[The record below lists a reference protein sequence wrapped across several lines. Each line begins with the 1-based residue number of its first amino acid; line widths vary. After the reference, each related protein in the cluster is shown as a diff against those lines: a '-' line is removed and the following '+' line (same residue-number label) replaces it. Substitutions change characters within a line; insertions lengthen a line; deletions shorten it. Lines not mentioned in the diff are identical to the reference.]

1 MSEIKVCRICL
12 SMNIK
17 MYRCNEFELK
27 YCYEQILLT
36 KITTQDR
43 LPKYFCYECAA
54 MLYKFHK
61 FKEKC
66 LTGQKVLRDIIK
78 NKDLTY
84 ENIKNI
90 DRETQNLQSSLGIM
104 VTNNKIKTCIIK
116 DHHCIL
122 KHRKSMLD
130 IEMANKDLNS
140 DTDSFKNDYYSYES
154 DNDTAKKED
163 KQIDIVDQKINTEIK
178 SNEQDIQN
186 DIKID
191 EKIFA
196 EPKELNKIDEEN
208 IPLIKLY
215 DFKESKVSKKNTQKD
230 KKRKIRKKRKSVKH
244 LNEESNPNKF
254 KIQNK
259 REKFLDSNNWEKFTL
274 TEEEAEK
281 EFKARSVDPK
291 YLKMAYKCV
300 LCFKGFSKEEMLNRH
315 MKLRHNKSAGEIS
328 CRYCGMRFKW
338 VCFLRRHM
346 RQHYTKYKCLR
357 CDLVCSRETTALFHE
372 EYHNGVIR
380 KCEHCGEEFK
390 HSSTYYTHLRTHRSE
405 FVCALC
411 GASFVSAAGLHRHK
425 LLKHFERD
433 PEPVKESDQINTY
446 CGRCDVKFE
455 TGKAYQ
461 EHLIHSARH
470 TDGVEDLAGEL
481 PAPSNPKRRK
491 KFFKRNY
498 RKPTTCNKCGEHFP
512 TQKDFIKHHLAAHP
526 RVPIILPNERHI
538 CEICGISLAPV
549 SVASHLN
556 THTRQKKFTC
566 SVCGLQVYSKGSLTR
581 HQLTHSD
588 EKPYPCSLCEK
599 RFKQKC
605 SMQLHFRTF
614 HLKEPYPKRN
624 RRKKLHPEEIP
635 LSEYRIG
642 LESDDNITTDR
653 WR

>member
-1 MSEIKVCRICL
+1 
-12 SMNIK
+12 

-27 YCYEQILLT
+27 YCYEQILLA

-43 LPKYFCYECAA
+43 LPKYFCYECAT

-66 LTGQKVLRDIIK
+66 LTGQKALRDIIK

-84 ENIKNI
+84 EDIKNI
-90 DRETQNLQSSLGIM
+90 DKETQNLQSSLGIM
-104 VTNNKIKTCIIK
+104 VTNNRIKTCIIK
-116 DHHCIL
+116 DHYCIL
-122 KHRKSMLD
+122 KHTKSILD

-140 DTDSFKNDYYSYES
+140 DTDSLKNDYFSYES
-154 DNDTAKKED
+154 DNDTAKKKDE
-163 KQIDIVDQKINTEIK
+163 QIDIVDQKINTEIK
-178 SNEQDIQN
+178 SNEQDIRN

-230 KKRKIRKKRKSVKH
+230 KKRKNRKKRKSVKH

-281 EFKARSVDPK
+281 EFKARSEDPK

-315 MKLRHNKSAGEIS
+315 IKLRHNESAGEIS

-357 CDLVCSRETTALFHE
+357 CDLVCSRE
-372 EYHNGVIR
+372 
-380 KCEHCGEEFK
+380 
-390 HSSTYYTHLRTHRSE
+390 
-405 FVCALC
+405 
-411 GASFVSAAGLHRHK
+411 
-425 LLKHFERD
+425 
-433 PEPVKESDQINTY
+433 
-446 CGRCDVKFE
+446 
-455 TGKAYQ
+455 
-461 EHLIHSARH
+461 
-470 TDGVEDLAGEL
+470 DLAGEL
-481 PAPSNPKRRK
+481 PTPSNPKRRK
-491 KFFKRNY
+491 KLFKRNY

-538 CEICGISLAPV
+538 CEICGISLAV
-549 SVASHLN
+549 RFHYNQQTVEDNKISN
-556 THTRQKKFTC
+556 FIEKI
-566 SVCGLQVYSKGSLTR
+566 VY
-581 HQLTHSD
+581 
-588 EKPYPCSLCEK
+588 
-599 RFKQKC
+599 
-605 SMQLHFRTF
+605 
-614 HLKEPYPKRN
+614 
-624 RRKKLHPEEIP
+624 
-635 LSEYRIG
+635 
-642 LESDDNITTDR
+642 
-653 WR
+653 